1 MWLQK
6 IMITNKLTAVL
17 LVPAL
22 ILVSIA
28 EAETIQGVKAE
39 GLCAIVDMSAEQCQ
53 LIALQRARA
62 SAIEQAAGVSVAS
75 SSLVTNMALAADFIK
90 TYAKGF
96 IVKEKV
102 TWLPLGQYQKDASM
116 PPIPEY
122 HVSIVVDVTVPKS
135 RIEPLGLKAK
145 TNGKLYKNGDKSVIE
160 ISSVREAR
168 VAIFNI
174 TADDTVVMVFPNEHD
189 KDNHIAGKGKL
200 LYPNKD
206 TKTELVMNT
215 LEGHVR
221 DAEAFLVVGVDA
233 GHVRR
238 LGEIFRP
245 LAPMSFSN
253 FFSKYADIAD
263 YSEDVMLTYEV
274 VKGN

>member
-1 MWLQK
+1 MTSV
-6 IMITNKLTAVL
+6 IRNKLTAAL
-17 LVPAL
+17 LTLAL
-22 ILVSIA
+22 IYVGIA
-28 EAETIQGVKAE
+28 EAGTVEGVKAE
-39 GLCAIVDMSAEQCQ
+39 GLCAIVGMSAEQCQ

-135 RIEPLGLKAK
+135 KIEPLGLKAK
-145 TNGKLYKNGDKSVIE
+145 TNGTLYKNGDKSVIE

-174 TADDTVVMVFPNEHD
+174 TADDQVVMVFPNDQD
-189 KDNHIAGKGKL
+189 KDNYIAGNRKL
-200 LYPNKD
+200 LYPNKE
-206 TKTELVMNT
+206 TITELVMQT
-215 LEGHVR
+215 LEGHIR
-221 DAEAFLVVGVDA
+221 DAEAFLVVGVDTGYA
-233 GHVRR
+233 RKLR
-238 LGEIFRP
+238 DIFRP
-245 LAPMSFSN
+245 QAPMSFSN
-253 FFSKYADIAD
+253 FFSKYANIAD
-263 YSEDVMLTYEV
+263 YAEDVMLTYEV